1 MTASDNVTDGDN
13 DPLDFRSTIGSRDS
27 GAVIEEAPVGG
38 TRDKVVGVLRD
49 VSVLKR
55 QRKRVTLKQRALL
68 SKMKQL
74 KRRAVD
80 VNEVGVR
87 EGGWMG
93 QDS

>member
-1 MTASDNVTDGDN
+1 MAASDNVTDGDN
-13 DPLDFRSTIGSRDS
+13 DPLDVRSTIGSRDS

-38 TRDKVVGVLRD
+38 THDKAVGVLHE

-55 QRKRVTLKQRALL
+55 QRKRVTSKQRALL

-80 VNEVGVR
+80 VNEVGAV
-87 EGGWMG
+87 GGWVG
-93 QDS
+93 GPG